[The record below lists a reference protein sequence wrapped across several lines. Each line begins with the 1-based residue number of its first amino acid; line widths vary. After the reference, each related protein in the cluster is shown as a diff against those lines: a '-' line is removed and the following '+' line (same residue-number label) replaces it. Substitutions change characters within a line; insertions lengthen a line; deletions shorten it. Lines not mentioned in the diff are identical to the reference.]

1 MQLPDYFEFMCPV
14 KTGSGAQA
22 LEHLPSDLAALD
34 ARKPLIITEK
44 KNREKGL
51 VGHLAQ
57 AFKTWNLTLGVYDG
71 VDESSNLDTVKDLYK
86 LYLDRGFDCIIAL
99 GNGNVM
105 NVAKLLNIAVS
116 GKPEDLKRVK
126 DGGVISDPLKPLVY
140 IPVISGSCTETSGD
154 ACLDGMCV
162 SSGYLMPDIVTID
175 PRILLDEDPEKVVN
189 TGMAALTYGIEAYMA
204 ADANPLSKTYAQ
216 LAVDFVINNLENL
229 VNESLIERGMIKT
242 IIHEFTAKKERT
254 ALANAACMA
263 GYVYSNT
270 SRGLA
275 STLGAE
281 VAEACGIPQG
291 IAMGIL
297 LPYAMEVAAKMK
309 GMDLSSVMRPMA
321 GIETFCCTPEG
332 QRFDYAVN
340 RIRLLQNALFNL
352 TAGRIPRTLEDVRI
366 SKKTMD
372 EIAGKV
378 GDGTNGFDKDL
389 CLMILEHAYDGKPV
403 AP

>member
-1 MQLPDYFEFMCPV
+1 MKLPDHFEFMCPV

-34 ARKPLIITEK
+34 ARKPLILTEK
-44 KNREKGL
+44 RNREKGL
-51 VGHLAQ
+51 VGHLVQ

-71 VDESSNLDTVKDLYK
+71 IDESSNLDTVKDLYK

-105 NVAKLLNIAVS
+105 NVAKILNIAVS

-126 DGGVISDPLKPLVY
+126 DGGPISDPLKPLIY

-162 SSGYLMPDIVTID
+162 SSTFLMPDIVTID

-204 ADANPLSKTYAQ
+204 ADANPVTQTYAQ
-216 LAVDFVINNLENL
+216 LAIDFVINNLENL
-229 VNESLIERGMIKT
+229 VKGSLIERGKIKT
-242 IIHEFTAKKERT
+242 LIHEFTVKKERI
-254 ALANAACMA
+254 ALVNAACMA
-263 GYVYSNT
+263 GYVYANT
-270 SRGLA
+270 ARGLA
-275 STLGAE
+275 STLGMQ
-281 VAEACGIPQG
+281 VAEACGIPAG

-297 LPYAMEVAAKMK
+297 LPYAMEVTVKTK
-309 GMDLSSVMRPMA
+309 GADLSSVMRPMA

-340 RIRLLQNALFNL
+340 RIRLLQNELFNL
-352 TAGRIPRTLEDVRI
+352 TSGRIPRTLEDMRI
-366 SKKTMD
+366 SKKTMED
-372 EIAGKV
+372 IAGKV

-403 AP
+403 AL